1 MYISK
6 KDRELIKQ
14 KFGGKC
20 AYSGTELEPDWQV
33 EHIMP
38 VVRNWWTNTA
48 MFEDAH
54 NLANMVPVQKLINH
68 YKGSIPLEDFR
79 TWLLGG
85 LHTRLKKLPK
95 NPRTEKGAKKKA
107 YILKIA
113 SYFGITKDN
122 PFSGKFY
129 FETVKLPGI
138 TEQHM
143 VRSCPDWVKK

>member
-14 KFGGKC
+14 KFSGKC
-20 AYSGTELEPDWQV
+20 AYSGTDLEPDWQV
-33 EHIMP
+33 DHMVP
-38 VVRNWWTNTA
+38 VVRNWWTNTVV
-48 MFEDAH
+48 FEDAH
-54 NLANMVPVQKLINH
+54 NLDNMVPVQKLINH
-68 YKGSIPLEDFR
+68 YKGSISLEDFR

-85 LHTRLKKLPK
+85 LHVRLTKVPK

-113 SYFGITKDN
+113 SYFGITENN

-129 FETVKLPGI
+129 FETIK
-138 TEQHM
+138 
-143 VRSCPDWVKK
+143 

>member
-6 KDRELIKQ
+6 KDRELIKL

-20 AYSGTELEPDWQV
+20 AYSGTELESDWQV
-33 EHIMP
+33 EHIKP

-54 NLANMVPVQKLINH
+54 NIENMVPVQKLINH
-68 YKGSIPLEDFR
+68 YKHSYSLEDLR

-85 LHTRLKKLPK
+85 LHLRLKKVPK

-113 SYFGITKDN
+113 SYFGITEDT
-122 PFSGKFY
+122 PFSGRFY
-129 FETVKLPGI
+129 FETL
-138 TEQHM
+138 
-143 VRSCPDWVKK
+143 S